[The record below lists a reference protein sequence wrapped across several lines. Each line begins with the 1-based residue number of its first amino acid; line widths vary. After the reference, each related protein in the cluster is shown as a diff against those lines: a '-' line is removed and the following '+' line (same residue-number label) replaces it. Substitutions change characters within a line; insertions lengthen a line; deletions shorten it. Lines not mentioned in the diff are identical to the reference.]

1 MPDTAIRKPY
11 LLLILLC
18 LVISPAHAITGGDS
32 VNPSQKTQFETQF
45 NTEPF
50 AKCNVCHKPFES
62 TVVGSRTIPSYSAMT
77 HMGQEAINTGIE
89 HGGHLSSADKSAI
102 YSVIHSSVQPAIEP
116 ASAIHT
122 EAEPMKKSGKKAKKT
137 TKKSGKHR
145 KSKKKKLS

>member
-1 MPDTAIRKPY
+1 MDFILNLHQSNIMPDTAIRNPY
-11 LLLILLC
+11 SLLILLC
-18 LVISPAHAITGGDS
+18 LVISPAYALTGGDAFNS
-32 VNPSQKTQFETQF
+32 SQKAQFETQF
-45 NTEPF
+45 NTEAF

-77 HMGQEAINTGIE
+77 RMGQEAINTGIE
-89 HGGHLSSADKSAI
+89 HGGHLSSADKSII

-116 ASAIHT
+116 ASVIHA
-122 EAEPMKKSGKKAKKT
+122 EAT